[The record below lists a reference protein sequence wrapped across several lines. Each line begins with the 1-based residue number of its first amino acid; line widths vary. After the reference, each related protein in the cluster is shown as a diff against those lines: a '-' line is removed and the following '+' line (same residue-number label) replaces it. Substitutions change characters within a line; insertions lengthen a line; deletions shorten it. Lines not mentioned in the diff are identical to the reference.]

1 MRNRAT
7 RFIIALSTAAVLAFG
22 LIISP
27 SAAAQT
33 WGILPPCPHQ
43 QLT

>member
-7 RFIIALSTAAVLAFG
+7 RFIMALSTAAILAFG

-27 SAAAQT
+27 SAAAQNL
-33 WGILPPCPHQ
+33 GGSYPLARINN
-43 QLT
+43 